1 MSKIIQS
8 PPKGGTT
15 KHEQPALMKE
25 FSAARQHVENIREA
39 GRRASHESILLGHEL
54 NRLKLELKVGRGGDR
69 KSNPQSAGLIGWEE
83 LLEQQTGLSA
93 DTCNRCMQLAQGAKK
108 HIPILTAGDVLKTPF
123 NALPEA
129 RQAEVSK
136 ALEKAA
142 DGRSMT
148 QMMFDFGV
156 WKEKKLNHPPKPTKA
171 SAAKRNANKNDETL
185 QAAELMALTEEH
197 IETLEQITLAAAFK
211 AADDERL
218 HVACEASLKL
228 CSAQTEELIT
238 RKSSTSLLASMEN
251 AVDALKQAIADEL
264 KQRRKA
270 K

>member
-1 MSKIIQS
+1 M
-8 PPKGGTT
+8 
-15 KHEQPALMKE
+15 LKE
-25 FSAARQHVENIREA
+25 FSAARKHVENIREA

-54 NRLKLELKVGRGGDR
+54 NRLKLEVGAKQGGDR
-69 KSNPQSAGLIGWEE
+69 KSSLQTANLIPWDE
-83 LLEQQTGLSA
+83 LVEQQTGLSYA
-93 DTCNRCMQLAQGAKK
+93 TCHRCMQLATGAKK

-171 SAAKRNANKNDETL
+171 SAAKRKANAEDETL
-185 QAAELMALTEEH
+185 QQQELMKLTEEH

-211 AADDERL
+211 AADTERL
-218 HVACEASLKL
+218 AA
-228 CSAQTEELIT
+228 
-238 RKSSTSLLASMEN
+238 MEN

-264 KQRRKA
+264 KTRRKS